1 MPGGENMQLPSRKA
15 LALGVP
21 ILAGVAIGLWYGMPW
36 RADQPADVLGVVRS
50 TEIRMAS
57 EVSGR
62 LAQFAVERGQT
73 VQRGQLLAVL
83 RNPELSAALE
93 EAKAQVEKAKSDRN
107 RIYAGVR
114 QEQVEALQ
122 REILKAQAAM
132 VLARQEL
139 QRKATLAATSD
150 SSIQNLDIARAD
162 EARAEADVAIAEA
175 KYAEAKSGPTPEERA
190 LADAQVTVTETARDV
205 LEARVAKLELRAP
218 VAGVVG
224 LLVPEIGEAVT
235 PGEPVLTLLPD
246 AGIWF
251 GFNLREDALGRLSV
265 GSQVPVH
272 LPGAADPILATL
284 SELRNWGEFAAWR
297 AARATGDHDLNM
309 LFLRLDPVRPFP
321 ASDPGRT
328 VLLNPLST
336 TEQDR

>member
-1 MPGGENMQLPSRKA
+1 MQLPSKRTLA
-15 LALGVP
+15 LAVP
-21 ILAGVAIGLWYGMPW
+21 ILAGVAIGLWYEMSW
-36 RADQPADVLGVVRS
+36 RAKQPADVLGVVRA
-50 TEIRMAS
+50 TEIRIAP

-73 VQRGQLLAVL
+73 VQRGQLLALL

-93 EAKAQVEKAKSDRN
+93 EATAQVEKARSDRN
-107 RIYAGVR
+107 RVYAGVR

-122 REILKAQAAM
+122 REILKAQAAL

-139 QRKATLAATSD
+139 ARKAALAATSD
-150 SSIQNLDIARAD
+150 TSTQNLDIARAE
-162 EARAEADVAIAEA
+162 EARAEADVAIAQA
-175 KYAEAKSGPTPEERA
+175 RYAEAKSGPTPEERA
-190 LADAQVTVTETARDV
+190 LADSQVTVAEAARDV
-205 LEARVAKLELRAP
+205 LEARVTKLELRAP

-224 LLVPEIGEAVT
+224 LRVPEIGEAVI
-235 PGEPVLTLLPD
+235 PGEPVLTLLPE

-251 GFNLREDALGRLSV
+251 GFNLREDAMGRLSV

-272 LPGAADPILATL
+272 LPGAAEPMLATL

-321 ASDPGRT
+321 AADPGRT
-328 VLLNPLST
+328 VLLNPLNA
-336 TEQDR
+336 TERNQ